1 METYNLYNFIEEIN
15 KANIWFF
22 EKIDIINK
30 PLTSQIR
37 KKKREHKWTIS
48 GMQGE
53 RGYHHRS
60 YQYSKDSKRIIGRK
74 ILAT

>member
-37 KKKREHKWTIS
+37 KKKREHKRTIS